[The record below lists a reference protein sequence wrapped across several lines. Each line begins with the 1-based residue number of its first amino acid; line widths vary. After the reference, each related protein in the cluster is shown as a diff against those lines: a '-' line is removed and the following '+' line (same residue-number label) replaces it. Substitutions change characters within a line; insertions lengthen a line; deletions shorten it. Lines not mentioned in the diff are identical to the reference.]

1 MRPLVEIDFV
11 ENFGQRFNLLI
22 DDFRKVFSDS
32 LRERI
37 FGFWKLC
44 YAFTSFLGKG
54 VKLIMTF
61 MRIKKT
67 LGLEQVRWISISTIT
82 IQNIARSTISMGVLP
97 RLNIIALPKAACRSI
112 HSDRRGFRLVA
123 LLTKGAI
130 CWGRKPYTL
139 ISGKNDTFDADRPLT
154 GGNST

>member
-22 DDFRKVFSDS
+22 DGFRKVFSDS

-37 FGFWKLC
+37 FGFGKLC

-67 LGLEQVRWISISTIT
+67 LGLEQQSALDIHFNDNNSKYCSINDIYGST
-82 IQNIARSTISMGVLP
+82 ST
-97 RLNIIALPKAACRSI
+97 
-112 HSDRRGFRLVA
+112 
-123 LLTKGAI
+123 TK
-130 CWGRKPYTL
+130 Y
-139 ISGKNDTFDADRPLT
+139 NRP
-154 GGNST
+154 SQSCM